1 VSRAVAG
8 LARRSSGPAC
18 GARRLLGTAVA
29 LASLLPAAT
38 GGAAAAPAAKGAPPA
53 PKAVRPGTVVRWP
66 GTGLTSCGR
75 VGQDFEPLDGACYY
89 AVDLLR
95 AAGPVTLERQRGRVR
110 ETLAVRV
117 GPFDYPVQRLTLP
130 KDKVDLSAE
139 DLARVERE
147 NKEVAALWGR
157 RGKRRFTLPLAP
169 PLDPLP
175 PGGRFGSRRV
185 INGQPRS
192 PHGGADYTV
201 AAGSPVRAAAEG
213 TVALVADH
221 FFGGNSVF
229 VDHGDGLVTMYFHLS
244 RVDVKAGDEVR
255 RGEVLGAVGATGR
268 ATGPHLHFGV
278 RWRGARV
285 DPAPLLAPGAIATVG

>member
-1 VSRAVAG
+1 MRRDAAG
-8 LARRSSGPAC
+8 LARRPFGRAL
-18 GARRLLGTAVA
+18 GAGCRLAVA
-29 LASLLPAAT
+29 IAGALAAV
-38 GGAAAAPAAKGAPPA
+38 GGMAPLAGGAPAAVT
-53 PKAVRPGTVVRWP
+53 VRPGTLVRWP
-66 GTGLTSCGR
+66 GTDVTSCASG
-75 VGQDFEPLDGACYY
+75 GAAFEPLDGACYFP
-89 AVDLLR
+89 VDLLR
-95 AAGPVTLERQRGRVR
+95 RAGPLVLERRRGAAR
-110 ETLAVRV
+110 ETLTVRV
-117 GPFDYPVQRLTLP
+117 GPFDYPVQKLTLP
-130 KDKVDLSAE
+130 KGKVDLSAE

-147 NKEVAALWGR
+147 NEEVAALWGR
-157 RGKRRFTLPLAP
+157 RGKRLFTLPLAA

-175 PGGRFGSRRV
+175 AGGRFGSRRV

-201 AAGSPVRAAAEG
+201 ASGTPVRAAADG

-244 RVDVKAGDEVR
+244 RVDVKTGDEVR
-255 RGEVLGAVGATGR
+255 RGETLGAVGATGR

-285 DPAPLLAPGAIATVG
+285 DPAQLVEPGAIATVG